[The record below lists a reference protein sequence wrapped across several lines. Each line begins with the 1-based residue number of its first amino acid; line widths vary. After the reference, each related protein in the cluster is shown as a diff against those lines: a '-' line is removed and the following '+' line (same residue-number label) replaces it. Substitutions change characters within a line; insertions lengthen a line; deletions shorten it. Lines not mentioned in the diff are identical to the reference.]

1 MPNTKSAI
9 RRVKRVKR
17 QSLVNKLRRSR
28 YKLAIKKINKLIE
41 KKDVKEMKADMNR
54 WKGAGG
60 IIILLGGLIGSV
72 FYWSSTGA

>member
-1 MPNTKSAI
+1 MKRKQMTSKDMTDALTSVRLSSHEKICAERMKNLVKSI
-9 RRVKRVKR
+9 DE
-17 QSLVNKLRRSR
+17 L
-28 YKLAIKKINKLIE
+28 

-72 FYWSSTGA
+72 FYFFMK